1 VAKRKPPVQEVQQK
15 VLKTLKTKIMND
27 KKAKEERE
35 NRKRNNAGKMLAIT
49 SGEETAPAKST
60 RSASKD

>member
-1 VAKRKPPVQEVQQK
+1 VQQK

-27 KKAKEERE
+27 KRAKEERE

-49 SGEETAPAKST
+49 SGEETAPTPTTSKTAKST